1 MKVLISLAF
10 LILLWIIFY
19 YLNLF
24 NLPKP
29 IIYQYITLILIVV
42 VQPTVI
48 YITIC
53 RNYKSSNHL
62 RETLEMELTQKEIK
76 ITGESFYMEIL
87 WDRMFKIVE
96 EPNWFLIYQNNLS
109 AIIIPKKD
117 MQNGEINSFRK
128 MLQGVKNVP
137 VDLQKR

>member
-1 MKVLISLAF
+1 
-10 LILLWIIFY
+10 
-19 YLNLF
+19 
-24 NLPKP
+24 
-29 IIYQYITLILIVV
+29 
-42 VQPTVI
+42 
-48 YITIC
+48 
-53 RNYKSSNHL
+53 L

-128 MLQGVKNVP
+128 MLRGIKNVP
-137 VDLQKR
+137 VDLQK